1 MCKFACKYSC
11 EFALFCKSF
20 RGELVAVKSIFS
32 KNNIFIRMRSISP
45 ALRWALVGFCFS
57 MLGNQAYEGSVL
69 PSIIIVGLPAWVIG
83 FRKTFMTVADF
94 LSPCSGWIVDK
105 LGGFRALAMT
115 EGVEGVLSLLPLLMP
130 YNSLAWKWSL
140 VALSCALL
148 ITGQVIDI
156 ASEVFEVDAAGGDD
170 GMIVNYSGIVS
181 VLASVTGTLLG
192 SPLGSWIASWSI
204 PAVLIFSSVTSFAAC
219 ATRFIMKQD
228 IAQASN
234 EVEGASQDVENESQ
248 AISEEGEVS
257 QVSQENDVDS
267 KSTSNKSAAKQS
279 ANSLLKSKIMLLAG
293 SLLVAFIPA
302 CSVSYILLGLGNQY
316 GSKSLTILYIFTGVG
331 SVLASVLY
339 AHSSQKLG
347 LRKVAILGIAVSL
360 VAYCLM
366 FSSLLPVMWV
376 AFFLEAIGGML
387 LVEPIIVARQIL
399 FKGSSLAKFSG
410 WARLAF
416 AIGATSGSWIGF
428 IFSSALQW
436 HLLPILAL
444 IFTAGLLAV
453 LPQLPNT
460 SYARD

>member
-1 MCKFACKYSC
+1 M
-11 EFALFCKSF
+11 
-20 RGELVAVKSIFS
+20 KSIFS

-69 PSIIIVGLPAWVIG
+69 PSIIIVGLSAWVIG

-115 EGVEGVLSLLPLLMP
+115 EGVEGVLSLLPLLMLGSP
-130 YNSLAWKWSL
+130 AWKWSL

-181 VLASVTGTLLG
+181 ILASITGTLLG

-228 IAQASN
+228 IAQASC
-234 EVEGASQDVENESQ
+234 EVAEAQQEVENESQ
-248 AISEEGEVS
+248 ELQES
-257 QVSQENDVDS
+257 QTELENKADS
-267 KSTSNKSAAKQS
+267 KSADNQSKVKQS
-279 ANSLLKSKIMLLAG
+279 ANPLLKSKIMLLAG

-302 CSVSYILLGLGNQY
+302 CSVSYILLGLGKQY

-347 LRKVAILGIAVSL
+347 LRKVAILGIIVSAF
-360 VAYCLM
+360 AYCFM
-366 FSSLLPVMWV
+366 FINLLPIMCF
-376 AFFLEAIGGML
+376 AFLLEAIGGML
-387 LVEPIIVARQIL
+387 LVEPIIVSRQIL
-399 FKGSSLAKFSG
+399 FKGSTLAKFSG

-416 AIGATSGSWIGF
+416 AIGATTGSWIGF
-428 IFSSALQW
+428 AFSSTFQW
-436 HLLPILAL
+436 QLLPILAL
-444 IFTAGLLAV
+444 IFTAGLLVV

-460 SYARD
+460 SYAD

>member
-1 MCKFACKYSC
+1 
-11 EFALFCKSF
+11 
-20 RGELVAVKSIFS
+20 
-32 KNNIFIRMRSISP
+32 MRSISP

-115 EGVEGVLSLLPLLMP
+115 EGVEGVLSLLPLLMFG
-130 YNSLAWKWSL
+130 SSAWKWSL

-181 VLASVTGTLLG
+181 ILASITGTLLG

-257 QVSQENDVDS
+257 QESQENDVV
-267 KSTSNKSAAKQS
+267 NKSASNKY
-279 ANSLLKSKIMLLAG
+279 ANPLLKSKIMLLAG

-302 CSVSYILLGLGNQY
+302 CSVSYILLGLGKQY
-316 GSKSLTILYIFTGVG
+316 GSQSLTILYIFTGVG
-331 SVLASVLY
+331 NVFASVLY

-360 VAYCLM
+360 LAYCLM
-366 FSSLLPVMWV
+366 FINLLPMMCF
-376 AFFLEAIGGML
+376 AFLLEAIGGML

-399 FKGSSLAKFSG
+399 FKGSALAKFSG

-416 AIGATSGSWIGF
+416 AIGATTGSWIGF
-428 IFSSALQW
+428 AFSSTFQW
-436 HLLPILAL
+436 QLLPILAL
-444 IFTAGLLAV
+444 IFTAGLLVV

-460 SYARD
+460 SYAD

>member
-1 MCKFACKYSC
+1 M
-11 EFALFCKSF
+11 
-20 RGELVAVKSIFS
+20 KSIFS

-115 EGVEGVLSLLPLLMP
+115 EGVEGVLSLLPLLIP
-130 YNSLAWKWSL
+130 CSSPAWKWSL

-181 VLASVTGTLLG
+181 ILASITGTLLG

-234 EVEGASQDVENESQ
+234 EVEGASRDVENESQ

-257 QVSQENDVDS
+257 QESQANDVIN
-267 KSTSNKSAAKQS
+267 KSTSKQS
-279 ANSLLKSKIMLLAG
+279 ANSHLKSKLMLLLG
-293 SLLVAFIPA
+293 SLLVAFVPA
-302 CSVSYILLGLGNQY
+302 CSVSYILLGFGKQY
-316 GSKSLTILYIFTGVG
+316 GSKSLTILYIFSGVG

-360 VAYCLM
+360 VAYCFM
-366 FSSLLPVMWV
+366 FSSILPMMCF
-376 AFFLEAIGGML
+376 AFFLESIGGML

-399 FKGSSLAKFSG
+399 FKGNMLAKFSG

-416 AIGATSGSWIGF
+416 AIGATTGSWIGF
-428 IFSSALQW
+428 AFSSTLQW
-436 HLLPILAL
+436 QLLPILAL
-444 IFTAGLLAV
+444 IFSAGLIVV

-460 SYARD
+460 SYVD

>member
-1 MCKFACKYSC
+1 M
-11 EFALFCKSF
+11 
-20 RGELVAVKSIFS
+20 KSIFS

-115 EGVEGVLSLLPLLMP
+115 EGVEGVLSLLPLLMLGSP
-130 YNSLAWKWSL
+130 AWKWSL

-181 VLASVTGTLLG
+181 ILASITGTLLG

-228 IAQASN
+228 IAQASC
-234 EVEGASQDVENESQ
+234 EVAEVQQEVENESQ
-248 AISEEGEVS
+248 ELQES
-257 QVSQENDVDS
+257 QTELENKADS
-267 KSTSNKSAAKQS
+267 KSADNQSKVKQS
-279 ANSLLKSKIMLLAG
+279 ANPLLKSKIILLAG

-302 CSVSYILLGLGNQY
+302 CSVSYILLGLGKQY

-331 SVLASVLY
+331 SVLASILY

-347 LRKVAILGIAVSL
+347 LRKVAVLGIAVSL
-360 VAYCLM
+360 LAYCLM
-366 FSSLLPVMWV
+366 FINLLPIMCF
-376 AFFLEAIGGML
+376 AFLLEAIGGML

-399 FKGSSLAKFSG
+399 FKGSTLAKFSG

-416 AIGATSGSWIGF
+416 AIGATTGSWIGF
-428 IFSSALQW
+428 AFSSTFQW
-436 HLLPILAL
+436 QLLPILAL
-444 IFTAGLLAV
+444 IFTAGLLFV

-460 SYARD
+460 SYAALE

>member
-1 MCKFACKYSC
+1 M
-11 EFALFCKSF
+11 
-20 RGELVAVKSIFS
+20 KSIFS
-32 KNNIFIRMRSISP
+32 KDNIFIRMRSISP

-115 EGVEGVLSLLPLLMP
+115 EGVEGVLSLLPFLMLGSP
-130 YNSLAWKWSL
+130 AWKWSL

-181 VLASVTGTLLG
+181 VLASITGTLLG

-248 AISEEGEVS
+248 E
-257 QVSQENDVDS
+257 SQENQENGVDS
-267 KSTSNKSAAKQS
+267 KSAAKQS
-279 ANSLLKSKIMLLAG
+279 ANPLLKSKIMLLAG

-302 CSVSYILLGLGNQY
+302 CSVSYILLGFGKQY
-316 GSKSLTILYIFTGVG
+316 GSNSLTILYIFTGVG

-360 VAYCLM
+360 AAYCFM
-366 FSSLLPVMWV
+366 FINLLPMMCF
-376 AFFLEAIGGML
+376 AFLLEAIGGML

-399 FKGSSLAKFSG
+399 FKGSTLAKFSG

-428 IFSSALQW
+428 AFSSTFQW
-436 HLLPILAL
+436 QLLPILAL
-444 IFTAGLLAV
+444 IFTAGLLVV

-460 SYARD
+460 SYARN

>member
-1 MCKFACKYSC
+1 M
-11 EFALFCKSF
+11 
-20 RGELVAVKSIFS
+20 KSIFS

-115 EGVEGVLSLLPLLMP
+115 EGVEGVLSLLPLLMLGSP
-130 YNSLAWKWSL
+130 AWKWSL

-181 VLASVTGTLLG
+181 ILASITGTLLG

-228 IAQASN
+228 ISQASC
-234 EVEGASQDVENESQ
+234 EIEGAQQDVENGSQESQ
-248 AISEEGEVS
+248 E
-257 QVSQENDVDS
+257 SQEKQTELENKADS
-267 KSTSNKSAAKQS
+267 KSADNQSKVKQS
-279 ANSLLKSKIMLLAG
+279 ANPLLKSKIMLLAG

-302 CSVSYILLGLGNQY
+302 CSVSYILLGLGKQY

-347 LRKVAILGIAVSL
+347 LRKVAILGIIVSAF
-360 VAYCLM
+360 AYCFM
-366 FSSLLPVMWV
+366 FINLLPIMCF
-376 AFFLEAIGGML
+376 AFLLEAIGGML
-387 LVEPIIVARQIL
+387 LVEPIIVSRQIL
-399 FKGSSLAKFSG
+399 FKGSTLAKFSG

-416 AIGATSGSWIGF
+416 AIGATTGSWIGF
-428 IFSSALQW
+428 AFSSTFQW
-436 HLLPILAL
+436 QLLPILAL
-444 IFTAGLLAV
+444 IFTAGLLVV

-460 SYARD
+460 SYAD

>member
-1 MCKFACKYSC
+1 M
-11 EFALFCKSF
+11 
-20 RGELVAVKSIFS
+20 KSIFS

-115 EGVEGVLSLLPLLMP
+115 EGVEGVLSLLPLLMLGSP
-130 YNSLAWKWSL
+130 AWKWSL

-181 VLASVTGTLLG
+181 ILASVTGTLLG

-228 IAQASN
+228 IARASNEVEEKAQASN
-234 EVEGASQDVENESQ
+234 EVEETPQDVEEASKGSKEN
-248 AISEEGEVS
+248 
-257 QVSQENDVDS
+257 QENDVV
-267 KSTSNKSAAKQS
+267 NKSASNKY
-279 ANSLLKSKIMLLAG
+279 ANPLLKSKIMLLAG

-302 CSVSYILLGLGNQY
+302 CSVSYILLGLGKQY
-316 GSKSLTILYIFTGVG
+316 GSKSLTILYIFTGIG

-360 VAYCLM
+360 LAYCLM
-366 FSSLLPVMWV
+366 FINLLPMMCF
-376 AFFLEAIGGML
+376 AFLLEAIGGML

-399 FKGSSLAKFSG
+399 FKGSALAKFSG

-416 AIGATSGSWIGF
+416 AIGATTGSWIGF
-428 IFSSALQW
+428 AFSSAFQW
-436 HLLPILAL
+436 QLLPILAL
-444 IFTAGLLAV
+444 IFTAGLLVV
-453 LPQLPNT
+453 LPQLPNA
-460 SYARD
+460 SYAD

>member
-1 MCKFACKYSC
+1 MKAIGK
-11 EFALFCKSF
+11 
-20 RGELVAVKSIFS
+20 R
-32 KNNIFIRMRSISP
+32 NNIFIRMRSISP

-115 EGVEGVLSLLPLLMP
+115 EGVEGVLSLLPLLMLGSP
-130 YNSLAWKWSL
+130 AWKWSL

-228 IAQASN
+228 ISQASC
-234 EVEGASQDVENESQ
+234 VEEEASQDVENESQ
-248 AISEEGEVS
+248 EN
-257 QVSQENDVDS
+257 QEKQTELENKADS
-267 KSTSNKSAAKQS
+267 KSADNQSTIKKSANPS
-279 ANSLLKSKIMLLAG
+279 LKSKIMLLAG

-302 CSVSYILLGLGNQY
+302 CSVSYILLGLGKQY
-316 GSKSLTILYIFTGVG
+316 GSKSLTILYIFSGVG

-347 LRKVAILGIAVSL
+347 LRKIAVLGIVVSL
-360 VAYCLM
+360 FAYCFM
-366 FSSLLPVMWV
+366 FSSLLPIMWV
-376 AFFLEAIGGML
+376 AFFLESIGGML

-399 FKGSSLAKFSG
+399 FKGSALAKFSG

-416 AIGATSGSWIGF
+416 AIGATTGSWIGF
-428 IFSSALQW
+428 AFSSTFQW

-444 IFTAGLLAV
+444 IFTAGLIVV

-460 SYARD
+460 SYAD

>member
-1 MCKFACKYSC
+1 M
-11 EFALFCKSF
+11 
-20 RGELVAVKSIFS
+20 RSIFS

-115 EGVEGVLSLLPLLMP
+115 EGVEGVLSLLPLLMFGSP
-130 YNSLAWKWSL
+130 AWKWSL

-170 GMIVNYSGIVS
+170 SMIVNYSGIVS
-181 VLASVTGTLLG
+181 ILASVTGTLLG

-228 IAQASN
+228 IAQASC
-234 EVEGASQDVENESQ
+234 EVEEASQDVENES
-248 AISEEGEVS
+248 SE
-257 QVSQENDVDS
+257 SQENRESQESQENQANDVS
-267 KSTSNKSAAKQS
+267 KKSTSKQS
-279 ANSLLKSKIMLLAG
+279 TNPLLKSKIMLLLG

-302 CSVSYILLGLGNQY
+302 CSVSYILLGIGKQY
-316 GSKSLTILYIFTGVG
+316 SSQSLTILYIFTGVG

-360 VAYCLM
+360 LAYCFM
-366 FSSLLPVMWV
+366 FINLLPMMCF
-376 AFFLEAIGGML
+376 AFFLQAIGGML

-399 FKGSSLAKFSG
+399 FKGSTLAKFSG

-428 IFSSALQW
+428 VFSSTLQW
-436 HLLPILAL
+436 QLLPILAL
-444 IFTAGLLAV
+444 IFTAGLLFV

-460 SYARD
+460 RYAD

>member
-1 MCKFACKYSC
+1 M
-11 EFALFCKSF
+11 
-20 RGELVAVKSIFS
+20 KSIFS

-115 EGVEGVLSLLPLLMP
+115 EGVEGVLSLLPLLMLGSP
-130 YNSLAWKWSL
+130 AWKWSL

-181 VLASVTGTLLG
+181 ILASITGTLLG

-228 IAQASN
+228 IAQASC
-234 EVEGASQDVENESQ
+234 VEEASCDVENGSQ

-257 QVSQENDVDS
+257 QESQANDVI
-267 KSTSNKSAAKQS
+267 NKSASKQS
-279 ANSLLKSKIMLLAG
+279 ANSHLKSKLMLLLG

-302 CSVSYILLGLGNQY
+302 CSVSYILLGFGKQY
-316 GSKSLTILYIFTGVG
+316 GSKSLTILYIFSGVG

-366 FSSLLPVMWV
+366 FSSILPMMCF
-376 AFFLEAIGGML
+376 AFFLESIGGML

-399 FKGSSLAKFSG
+399 FKGNMLAKFSG

-416 AIGATSGSWIGF
+416 AIGATTGSWIGF
-428 IFSSALQW
+428 AFSSTLQW
-436 HLLPILAL
+436 QLLPILAL
-444 IFTAGLLAV
+444 IFSAGLIVV

-460 SYARD
+460 SYVD

>member
-1 MCKFACKYSC
+1 MRFY
-11 EFALFCKSF
+11 KSF
-20 RGELVAVKSIFS
+20 KGELVAVKSIFS

-115 EGVEGVLSLLPLLMP
+115 EGVEGVLSLLPLLMIGSP
-130 YNSLAWKWSL
+130 AWKWSL

-181 VLASVTGTLLG
+181 VLASITGTLLG

-228 IAQASN
+228 IAQASCD
-234 EVEGASQDVENESQ
+234 VEGELQEVENESQ

-257 QVSQENDVDS
+257 QVSQENDVDN
-267 KSTSNKSAAKQS
+267 KSTVKQS
-279 ANSLLKSKIMLLAG
+279 ANPLLKSKIMLLAG

-302 CSVSYILLGLGNQY
+302 CSVSYILLGLGKQY
-316 GSKSLTILYIFTGVG
+316 GSQSLTILYIFTGVG

-347 LRKVAILGIAVSL
+347 LRKVAILGIIVS
-360 VAYCLM
+360 AFSYCFM
-366 FSSLLPVMWV
+366 FINLLPIMCF
-376 AFFLEAIGGML
+376 AFLLEAIGGML

-399 FKGSSLAKFSG
+399 FKGSTLAKFSG

-416 AIGATSGSWIGF
+416 AIGATTGSWIGF
-428 IFSSALQW
+428 AFSSTFQW
-436 HLLPILAL
+436 QLLPILAL
-444 IFTAGLLAV
+444 IFTAGLLVV

-460 SYARD
+460 SYAALE

>member
-1 MCKFACKYSC
+1 
-11 EFALFCKSF
+11 
-20 RGELVAVKSIFS
+20 
-32 KNNIFIRMRSISP
+32 MRSISP

-115 EGVEGVLSLLPLLMP
+115 EGVEGVLSLLPLLMLGSP
-130 YNSLAWKWSL
+130 AWKWSL

-181 VLASVTGTLLG
+181 ILASITGTLLG

-228 IAQASN
+228 IAQASC
-234 EVEGASQDVENESQ
+234 EVAEALQEVENESQ
-248 AISEEGEVS
+248 ELQES
-257 QVSQENDVDS
+257 QTELENKADS
-267 KSTSNKSAAKQS
+267 KSADNQSKVKQS
-279 ANSLLKSKIMLLAG
+279 ANPLLKSKIMLLAG

-302 CSVSYILLGLGNQY
+302 CSVSYILLGLGKQY

-360 VAYCLM
+360 LAYCIM
-366 FSSLLPVMWV
+366 FINLLTIMCF
-376 AFFLEAIGGML
+376 AFLLEAIGGML

-399 FKGSSLAKFSG
+399 FKGSTLAKFSG

-416 AIGATSGSWIGF
+416 AIGATTGSWIGF
-428 IFSSALQW
+428 AFSSTFQW
-436 HLLPILAL
+436 QLLPILAL
-444 IFTAGLLAV
+444 IFTAGLLVV

-460 SYARD
+460 SYAD

>member
-1 MCKFACKYSC
+1 MI
-11 EFALFCKSF
+11 
-20 RGELVAVKSIFS
+20 AVKSIFS

-115 EGVEGVLSLLPLLMP
+115 EGVEGVLSLLPLLMFGSP
-130 YNSLAWKWSL
+130 AWKWSL

-170 GMIVNYSGIVS
+170 SMIVNYSGIVS
-181 VLASVTGTLLG
+181 ILASITGTLLG

-228 IAQASN
+228 IAQASC
-234 EVEGASQDVENESQ
+234 VEEEASQDVENESQ
-248 AISEEGEVS
+248 AISKEGEVS
-257 QVSQENDVDS
+257 QESQESQENQANDVS
-267 KSTSNKSAAKQS
+267 NKSTSKQS
-279 ANSLLKSKIMLLAG
+279 ANPLLKSKIMLLAG

-302 CSVSYILLGLGNQY
+302 CSVSYILLGIGKQY
-316 GSKSLTILYIFTGVG
+316 SSQSLTILYIFTGVG

-347 LRKVAILGIAVSL
+347 LRKVAILGIVVSL
-360 VAYCLM
+360 LAYCLM
-366 FSSLLPVMWV
+366 FINLLLMMCF
-376 AFFLEAIGGML
+376 AFFLQAIGGML

-399 FKGSSLAKFSG
+399 FKGSTLAKFSG

-428 IFSSALQW
+428 AFSSTFQW
-436 HLLPILAL
+436 QLLPILAL
-444 IFTAGLLAV
+444 IFTAGLLVV

-460 SYARD
+460 SYAD

>member
-1 MCKFACKYSC
+1 
-11 EFALFCKSF
+11 
-20 RGELVAVKSIFS
+20 
-32 KNNIFIRMRSISP
+32 MRSISP

-115 EGVEGVLSLLPLLMP
+115 EGVEGVLSLLPLLMIGSP
-130 YNSLAWKWSL
+130 AWKWSL

-156 ASEVFEVDAAGGDD
+156 ASEVLEVDAAGGDD

-181 VLASVTGTLLG
+181 ILASITGTLLG

-234 EVEGASQDVENESQ
+234 EVEETQQDVEEESL
-248 AISEEGEVS
+248 
-257 QVSQENDVDS
+257 ENDVDS
-267 KSTSNKSAAKQS
+267 KSASKQS
-279 ANSLLKSKIMLLAG
+279 ANPSLKSKLMLLLG

-302 CSVSYILLGLGNQY
+302 CSVSYILLGFGKQY
-316 GSKSLTILYIFTGVG
+316 GSKSLTILYIFSGVG

-366 FSSLLPVMWV
+366 FSSILPMMCF
-376 AFFLEAIGGML
+376 AFFLESIGGML

-399 FKGSSLAKFSG
+399 FKGNMLAKFSG
-410 WARLAF
+410 WARLTF
-416 AIGATSGSWIGF
+416 AIGATTGSWIGF
-428 IFSSALQW
+428 AFSSTLQW
-436 HLLPILAL
+436 QLLPILAL
-444 IFTAGLLAV
+444 IFSAGLIVV

-460 SYARD
+460 SYVD

>member
-1 MCKFACKYSC
+1 MKT
-11 EFALFCKSF
+11 
-20 RGELVAVKSIFS
+20 IFS
-32 KNNIFIRMRSISP
+32 KDNIFIRMRSISP
-45 ALRWALVGFCFS
+45 ALRWALVGFCFY

-115 EGVEGVLSLLPLLMP
+115 EGVEGVLSLLPLLMLDSP
-130 YNSLAWKWSL
+130 AWKWSL

-181 VLASVTGTLLG
+181 ILASITGTLLG

-219 ATRFIMKQD
+219 ATRFIVKQD

-257 QVSQENDVDS
+257 QESQANDVTN
-267 KSTSNKSAAKQS
+267 KSTAKQS
-279 ANSLLKSKIMLLAG
+279 ANPLLKSKIMLLAG

-302 CSVSYILLGLGNQY
+302 CSVSYILLGLGKQY
-316 GSKSLTILYIFTGVG
+316 GSNSLTILYIFAGVG

-360 VAYCLM
+360 LAYCLM
-366 FSSLLPVMWV
+366 FINLLPMMCF
-376 AFFLEAIGGML
+376 AFLLQAIGGML

-399 FKGSSLAKFSG
+399 FKGSTLAKFSG

-416 AIGATSGSWIGF
+416 AIGATTGSWIGF
-428 IFSSALQW
+428 AFSSTFQW
-436 HLLPILAL
+436 QLLPILAL
-444 IFTAGLLAV
+444 IFTAGLLVV

-460 SYARD
+460 SYATD

>member
-1 MCKFACKYSC
+1 M
-11 EFALFCKSF
+11 
-20 RGELVAVKSIFS
+20 
-32 KNNIFIRMRSISP
+32 
-45 ALRWALVGFCFS
+45 
-57 MLGNQAYEGSVL
+57 

-115 EGVEGVLSLLPLLMP
+115 EGVEGVLSLLPLLMLGSP
-130 YNSLAWKWSL
+130 AWKWSL

-181 VLASVTGTLLG
+181 VLASITGTLLG

-228 IAQASN
+228 ISRASCA
-234 EVEGASQDVENESQ
+234 EEEALQDVENES
-248 AISEEGEVS
+248 SE
-257 QVSQENDVDS
+257 SQENQEKQTELENKADS
-267 KSTSNKSAAKQS
+267 KSTAKQS
-279 ANSLLKSKIMLLAG
+279 TNPLLKSKIMLLLG

-302 CSVSYILLGLGNQY
+302 CSVSYILLGIGKQY
-316 GSKSLTILYIFTGVG
+316 SSQSLTILYIFTGVG

-360 VAYCLM
+360 LAYCFM
-366 FSSLLPVMWV
+366 FINLFPMMWF
-376 AFFLEAIGGML
+376 AFFLESIGGML

-399 FKGSSLAKFSG
+399 FKGSTLAKFSG
-410 WARLAF
+410 WVRLAF

-428 IFSSALQW
+428 VFSSLLQW
-436 HLLPILAL
+436 QLLPILAL
-444 IFTAGLLAV
+444 IFTAGLLVV

-460 SYARD
+460 SYATD

>member
-1 MCKFACKYSC
+1 MKAIGK
-11 EFALFCKSF
+11 
-20 RGELVAVKSIFS
+20 R
-32 KNNIFIRMRSISP
+32 NNIFIRMRSISP

-115 EGVEGVLSLLPLLMP
+115 EGVEGVLGLLPFLMFGSP
-130 YNSLAWKWSL
+130 AWKWSL

-170 GMIVNYSGIVS
+170 SMIVNYSGIVS
-181 VLASVTGTLLG
+181 ILASITGTLLG

-228 IAQASN
+228 IAQASCVEE
-234 EVEGASQDVENESQ
+234 EVPQDAE
-248 AISEEGEVS
+248 EVS
-257 QVSQENDVDS
+257 QESQEKQTELENKADS
-267 KSTSNKSAAKQS
+267 KSTSNKSTDKRS
-279 ANSLLKSKIMLLAG
+279 ANPLLKSKIMLLAG

-302 CSVSYILLGLGNQY
+302 CSVSYILLGLGKQY
-316 GSKSLTILYIFTGVG
+316 GSNSLTILYIFTGVG

-360 VAYCLM
+360 LAYCLM
-366 FSSLLPVMWV
+366 FINLLPMMCF
-376 AFFLEAIGGML
+376 AFLLESIGGML

-399 FKGSSLAKFSG
+399 FKGSALAKFSG

-416 AIGATSGSWIGF
+416 AIGATTGSWIGF
-428 IFSSALQW
+428 AFSSTCQW
-436 HLLPILAL
+436 QLLPILAL
-444 IFTAGLLAV
+444 IFTAGLIVV

-460 SYARD
+460 SYATD

>member
-1 MCKFACKYSC
+1 M
-11 EFALFCKSF
+11 
-20 RGELVAVKSIFS
+20 KSIFS

-115 EGVEGVLSLLPLLMP
+115 EGVEGVLSLLPLLMLGSP
-130 YNSLAWKWSL
+130 AWKWSL

-181 VLASVTGTLLG
+181 ILASITGTLLG

-234 EVEGASQDVENESQ
+234 EVEEASQDVENESQ

-257 QVSQENDVDS
+257 QESQENDVDS

-279 ANSLLKSKIMLLAG
+279 ANPSLKSKIMLLAG

-302 CSVSYILLGLGNQY
+302 CSVSYILLGLGKQY
-316 GSKSLTILYIFTGVG
+316 GSQSLTILYIFTGVG

-347 LRKVAILGIAVSL
+347 LRKVAILGIIVSL
-360 VAYCLM
+360 AAYCFM
-366 FSSLLPVMWV
+366 FINLLPIMCF
-376 AFFLEAIGGML
+376 AFLLEAIGGML

-399 FKGSSLAKFSG
+399 FKGSTLAKFSG

-416 AIGATSGSWIGF
+416 AIGATTGSWIGF
-428 IFSSALQW
+428 AFSSAFQW
-436 HLLPILAL
+436 QLLPILAL
-444 IFTAGLLAV
+444 IFTAGLLVV

-460 SYARD
+460 SYAD

>member
-1 MCKFACKYSC
+1 MI
-11 EFALFCKSF
+11 
-20 RGELVAVKSIFS
+20 AVKSIFS

-45 ALRWALVGFCFS
+45 ALRWALIGFCFS

-115 EGVEGVLSLLPLLMP
+115 EGVEGVLSLLPLLMLGSP
-130 YNSLAWKWSL
+130 AWKWSL

-170 GMIVNYSGIVS
+170 SMIVNYSGIVS
-181 VLASVTGTLLG
+181 VLASITGTLLG
-192 SPLGSWIASWSI
+192 SPLGSWIASWHIS
-204 PAVLIFSSVTSFAAC
+204 AVLIFSSVTSFAAC

-228 IAQASN
+228 IAQASCA
-234 EVEGASQDVENESQ
+234 EEEALQDVENES
-248 AISEEGEVS
+248 SE
-257 QVSQENDVDS
+257 SQENQEKQTELENKADS
-267 KSTSNKSAAKQS
+267 KSAAKQS
-279 ANSLLKSKIMLLAG
+279 VNPLLKSKIMLLAG

-302 CSVSYILLGLGNQY
+302 CSVSYILLGLGKQY
-316 GSKSLTILYIFTGVG
+316 GSNSLTILYIFTGVG

-360 VAYCLM
+360 LAYCLM
-366 FSSLLPVMWV
+366 FINLLPMMCF
-376 AFFLEAIGGML
+376 AFLLQAIGGML

-399 FKGSSLAKFSG
+399 FKGSTLAKFSG

-428 IFSSALQW
+428 AFSSTFQW
-436 HLLPILAL
+436 QLLPILAL
-444 IFTAGLLAV
+444 IFTAGLLVV

-460 SYARD
+460 SYAD

>member
-1 MCKFACKYSC
+1 MI
-11 EFALFCKSF
+11 
-20 RGELVAVKSIFS
+20 AVKSIFS

-115 EGVEGVLSLLPLLMP
+115 EGVEGVLSLLPLLMFGSP
-130 YNSLAWKWSL
+130 AWKWSL

-170 GMIVNYSGIVS
+170 SMIVNYSGIVS
-181 VLASVTGTLLG
+181 ILASITGTLLG

-228 IAQASN
+228 IAQASC
-234 EVEGASQDVENESQ
+234 VEEEASQDVENESQ

-257 QVSQENDVDS
+257 QESQESQENQANDVS
-267 KSTSNKSAAKQS
+267 NKSTSKQS
-279 ANSLLKSKIMLLAG
+279 ANPLLKSKIMLLAG

-302 CSVSYILLGLGNQY
+302 CSVSYILLGIGKQY
-316 GSKSLTILYIFTGVG
+316 SSQSLTILYIFTGVG

-360 VAYCLM
+360 LAYCLM
-366 FSSLLPVMWV
+366 FINLLPMMCF
-376 AFFLEAIGGML
+376 AFLLEAIGGML

-399 FKGSSLAKFSG
+399 FKGSTLAKFSG

-428 IFSSALQW
+428 AFSSTFQW
-436 HLLPILAL
+436 QLLPILAL
-444 IFTAGLLAV
+444 IFTAGLLVV

-460 SYARD
+460 SYAD

>member
-1 MCKFACKYSC
+1 M
-11 EFALFCKSF
+11 
-20 RGELVAVKSIFS
+20 KSIFS

-115 EGVEGVLSLLPLLMP
+115 EGVEGVLSLLPLLMLGSP
-130 YNSLAWKWSL
+130 AWKWSL

-204 PAVLIFSSVTSFAAC
+204 PAVLVFSSVTSFAAC

-279 ANSLLKSKIMLLAG
+279 ANPLLKSKIMLLAG

-302 CSVSYILLGLGNQY
+302 CSVSYILLGLGKQY
-316 GSKSLTILYIFTGVG
+316 GSQSLTILYIFTGIG

-360 VAYCLM
+360 AAYCLM
-366 FSSLLPVMWV
+366 FINLLPIMCF
-376 AFFLEAIGGML
+376 AFLLEAIGGML

-399 FKGSSLAKFSG
+399 FKGSTLAKFSG

-416 AIGATSGSWIGF
+416 AIGATTGSWIGF
-428 IFSSALQW
+428 AFSSTFQW
-436 HLLPILAL
+436 QLLPILAL
-444 IFTAGLLAV
+444 IFTAGLLVV

-460 SYARD
+460 SYAD

>member
-1 MCKFACKYSC
+1 MKT
-11 EFALFCKSF
+11 
-20 RGELVAVKSIFS
+20 IFS
-32 KNNIFIRMRSISP
+32 KDNIFIRMRSISP

-115 EGVEGVLSLLPLLMP
+115 EGVEGVLSLLPLLMFGSP
-130 YNSLAWKWSL
+130 AWKWSL

-170 GMIVNYSGIVS
+170 SMIVNYSGIVS

-228 IAQASN
+228 ISQASC
-234 EVEGASQDVENESQ
+234 VEEEASQDVENESQ
-248 AISEEGEVS
+248 EN
-257 QVSQENDVDS
+257 QEKQTELENKADS
-267 KSTSNKSAAKQS
+267 KSADNQSTIKKSANPS
-279 ANSLLKSKIMLLAG
+279 FKSKIMLLAG

-302 CSVSYILLGLGNQY
+302 CSVSYILLGLGKQY
-316 GSKSLTILYIFTGVG
+316 GSKSLTILYIFSGVG

-347 LRKVAILGIAVSL
+347 LRKIAVLGIVVSL
-360 VAYCLM
+360 LAYCFM
-366 FSSLLPVMWV
+366 FSSLLPIMWV
-376 AFFLEAIGGML
+376 AFFLESIGGML
-387 LVEPIIVARQIL
+387 LVESIIVARQIL
-399 FKGSSLAKFSG
+399 FKGSALAKFSG

-416 AIGATSGSWIGF
+416 AIGATTGSWIGF
-428 IFSSALQW
+428 AFSSTFQW

-460 SYARD
+460 SYAALA

>member
-1 MCKFACKYSC
+1 
-11 EFALFCKSF
+11 
-20 RGELVAVKSIFS
+20 
-32 KNNIFIRMRSISP
+32 
-45 ALRWALVGFCFS
+45 

-115 EGVEGVLSLLPLLMP
+115 EGVEGVLSLLPLLMLGSP
-130 YNSLAWKWSL
+130 AWKWSL

-181 VLASVTGTLLG
+181 ILASITGTLLG

-228 IAQASN
+228 IAQASC
-234 EVEGASQDVENESQ
+234 EVAEAQQEVENESQ
-248 AISEEGEVS
+248 ELQES
-257 QVSQENDVDS
+257 QTELENKADS
-267 KSTSNKSAAKQS
+267 KSADNQSKVKQS
-279 ANSLLKSKIMLLAG
+279 ANPLLKSKIMLLAG

-302 CSVSYILLGLGNQY
+302 CSVSYILLGLGKQY

-347 LRKVAILGIAVSL
+347 LRKVAILGIIVSAF
-360 VAYCLM
+360 AYCFM
-366 FSSLLPVMWV
+366 FINLLPIMCF
-376 AFFLEAIGGML
+376 AFLLEAIGGML
-387 LVEPIIVARQIL
+387 LVEPIIVSRQIL
-399 FKGSSLAKFSG
+399 FKGSTLAKFSG

-416 AIGATSGSWIGF
+416 AIGATTGSWIGF
-428 IFSSALQW
+428 AFSSTFQW
-436 HLLPILAL
+436 QLLPILAL
-444 IFTAGLLAV
+444 IFTAGLLVV

-460 SYARD
+460 SYAD

>member
-1 MCKFACKYSC
+1 MKT
-11 EFALFCKSF
+11 
-20 RGELVAVKSIFS
+20 IFS

-115 EGVEGVLSLLPLLMP
+115 EGVEGVLSLLPLLMLGSP
-130 YNSLAWKWSL
+130 AWKWSL

-181 VLASVTGTLLG
+181 ILASITGTLLG

-228 IAQASN
+228 IAQASCA
-234 EVEGASQDVENESQ
+234 EEEALQDVENESQ
-248 AISEEGEVS
+248 E
-257 QVSQENDVDS
+257 SQENQEKQTELENKADS
-267 KSTSNKSAAKQS
+267 KSAAKQS
-279 ANSLLKSKIMLLAG
+279 ANPSLKSKIMLLAG

-316 GSKSLTILYIFTGVG
+316 GSKSLTILYIFSGVG

-360 VAYCLM
+360 LAYFFM
-366 FSSLLPVMWV
+366 FSSLLPIMWV
-376 AFFLEAIGGML
+376 AFFLESIGGML

-399 FKGSSLAKFSG
+399 FKGSTLAKFSG

-428 IFSSALQW
+428 AFSSTFQW
-436 HLLPILAL
+436 QLLPILAL
-444 IFTAGLLAV
+444 IFTAGLLVV

-460 SYARD
+460 SYAD

>member
-1 MCKFACKYSC
+1 M
-11 EFALFCKSF
+11 
-20 RGELVAVKSIFS
+20 KSIFS

-115 EGVEGVLSLLPLLMP
+115 EGVEGVLSLLPLLMFGSP
-130 YNSLAWKWSL
+130 AWKWSL

-204 PAVLIFSSVTSFAAC
+204 PAVLVFSSVTSFAAC

-228 IAQASN
+228 IAQASC
-234 EVEGASQDVENESQ
+234 EIEGASQDVENESQ

-279 ANSLLKSKIMLLAG
+279 ANPSLKSKIMLLAG

-302 CSVSYILLGLGNQY
+302 CSVSYILLGVGKQY
-316 GSKSLTILYIFTGVG
+316 GSNSLTMLYIFTGVG

-360 VAYCLM
+360 AAYCFM
-366 FSSLLPVMWV
+366 FINLLPMMCF
-376 AFFLEAIGGML
+376 AFLLEAIGGML

-399 FKGSSLAKFSG
+399 FKGSALAKFSG

-416 AIGATSGSWIGF
+416 AIGATTGSWIGF
-428 IFSSALQW
+428 AFSSTFQW
-436 HLLPILAL
+436 QLLPILAL
-444 IFTAGLLAV
+444 IFTAGLLVV

-460 SYARD
+460 SYAD